1 MMKITPRLWPR
12 PASYF
17 YFHSTPLPHLVCWQ
31 ALQAPKASLKVPVL
45 ACLVPAM
52 IGFGIASAIYHFGS
66 TSAYDGKIETAAVLD
81 LQWPLFAA
89 VLISWLTRWINFYPA
104 TLKSAAMDGKA
115 KGNIRVRRSSNP
127 DTRRLARAMLVQAML
142 DLCWQANLYL
152 FKVNVEESKNALPP
166 VILEDEGTAGMYNRA
181 NRSLHHY
188 VENMPGLL
196 LCFAPAGFCF
206 PFPVLVVTAI
216 FCVGRVLHQTGYTN
230 KGYGGHGLGFALSL
244 TSTVII
250 EGLVLLA
257 GLKAVGVPV

>member
-1 MMKITPRLWPR
+1 MGAKNSTVKQPMLGSKKA
-12 PASYF
+12 PASDVPYDEN
-17 YFHSTPLPHLVCWQ
+17 YSK

-115 KGNIRVRRSSNP
+115 KGNIR
-127 DTRRLARAMLVQAML
+127 
-142 DLCWQANLYL
+142 ANLYL